1 MITMMTKKQAEEYLR
16 KAFDKAVPDTG
27 AADNLYGEIVRAI
40 NRIGYRWYND
50 GDKLGVG
57 YGKQTCNAAGR
68 FLLEKCDSSVSD
80 AVVALWGER
89 SESKYEKLLGQAE
102 TAIVIYLKANKEQ
115 LMETPTENMYDY
127 VDKTE
132 DYNDEEDEDDW

>member
-1 MITMMTKKQAEEYLR
+1 MMTKKQAEGYLR
-16 KAFDKAVPDTG
+16 KAFDDVVPDNG
-27 AADNLYGEIVRAI
+27 AADNLYGELVRAI

-68 FLLEKCDSSVSD
+68 FLLEKCDSDSSVKE
-80 AVVALWGER
+80 AIVALWGER
-89 SESKYEKLLGQAE
+89 SESKYAKLLGRAE
-102 TAIVIYLKANKEQ
+102 TAVVIYLKANKER
-115 LMETPTENMYDY
+115 LMKTSTEDMYDY

-132 DYNDEEDEDDW
+132 DYNDEEEDYY